1 MPDKTPQSNS
11 RSGQSPRLSPCLSG
25 GWAFAVGTCAGCGS
39 LIVSGGAFLAGAGLW
54 GTLLGL
60 LAGAAVMWIVCRN
73 YAYLMSAFPEAGGA
87 YAYAREIFGY
97 DHGFLVSWFL
107 SLIYFALLWANAASL
122 PFFARF
128 FLGDAFSFGK
138 WYTVFGC
145 DVDPGSILLPAAV
158 LLGVAFLCIRGSRF
172 SVRFMVGLAVLLI
185 AGVAVCTIG
194 ALPGKNRL
202 WAPAFAEGSSG
213 WLQVVRIA
221 GLSPL
226 LFVGI
231 ESVSH
236 GMEEASFRYSKALR
250 ILLLALLS
258 VTLLCVCVNPIALGL
273 LKTPGEMSADVVVGE
288 GQPLGIPLSYG
299 GPYLGIFAVRKE
311 LIRKVSGRI
320 VGQTVDNRG
329 QKSYVLTLTAR
340 EQHIRREKA
349 TSNICSNQGLNA
361 LTAAIYL
368 SLLGKEGL
376 KEVASLCYNKA
387 HYAAQ
392 KISELKGFEILN
404 PGPFFHEF
412 VVKCPKPVEELQEH
426 LLDHNILGGFDL
438 SGSYPVFDNCLLIA
452 VTEMNSKQDIDDLCL
467 VLKGGHHH
475 HEH

>member
-1 MPDKTPQSNS
+1 MFIPHTESEREEMLRSIGVEKIEDLFAAIPEQHRFPKLGMLHGMTEMEASAQLKEMAEANLSLSNAVSFLGAGAYYHYIPAAINNLISRGEFYTAYTPYQPEIS
-11 RSGQSPRLSPCLSG
+11 Q
-25 GWAFAVGTCAGCGS
+25 GTLQGIFEYQS
-39 LIVSGGAFLAGAGLW
+39 LIARLTGMDCANASHYDGATACA
-54 GTLLGL
+54 
-60 LAGAAVMWIVCRN
+60 
-73 YAYLMSAFPEAGGA
+73 EAGILA
-87 YAYAREIFGY
+87 YHQFRGKRKEI
-97 DHGFLVSWFL
+97 LVSPGLHPHYQSVMRTYL
-107 SLIYFALLWANAASL
+107 SDFDGMYMISPTFSSLEDVNPQKLIDAVDENTAMVMVQY
-122 PFFARF
+122 PDFFGQIF
-128 FLGDAFSFGK
+128 DF
-138 WYTVFGC
+138 TE
-145 DVDPGSILLPAAV
+145 
-158 LLGVAFLCIRGSRF
+158 
-172 SVRFMVGLAVLLI
+172 LAE
-185 AGVAVCTIG
+185 ACHAKG
-194 ALPGKNRL
+194 A
-202 WAPAFAEGSSG
+202 
-213 WLQVVRIA
+213 
-221 GLSPL
+221 
-226 LFVGI
+226 
-231 ESVSH
+231 
-236 GMEEASFRYSKALR
+236 
-250 ILLLALLS
+250 
-258 VTLLCVCVNPIALGL
+258 LLCVCVNPIALGL
-273 LKTPGEMSADVVVGE
+273 LKTPGEMGADVVVGE

-392 KISELKGFEILN
+392 KISELKGFEVLN

-412 VVKCPKPVEELQEH
+412 VVKCPKPVADLQEH
-426 LLDHNILGGFDL
+426 LLDHNILGGYDL
-438 SGSYPVFDNCLLIA
+438 SGSYPVFENCLLIA

>member
-1 MPDKTPQSNS
+1 MFIPHTESEREEMLRSIGVEKIEDLFAAIPEQHRFPKLGMLHGMTEMEASAQLKEMAEANLSLSNAVSFLGAGAYYHYIPAAIDNLISRGEFYTAYTPYQPEIS
-11 RSGQSPRLSPCLSG
+11 Q
-25 GWAFAVGTCAGCGS
+25 GTLQGIFEYQS
-39 LIVSGGAFLAGAGLW
+39 LIARLTGMDCANASHYDGATACA
-54 GTLLGL
+54 
-60 LAGAAVMWIVCRN
+60 
-73 YAYLMSAFPEAGGA
+73 EAGILA
-87 YAYAREIFGY
+87 YHQFRGKRKEI
-97 DHGFLVSWFL
+97 LVSPGLHPHYQSVMRTYL
-107 SLIYFALLWANAASL
+107 SDFDGMYMISPTFNNLEDVNPQKLIDAVDENTAMVMVQY
-122 PFFARF
+122 PDFF
-128 FLGDAFSFGK
+128 GQ
-138 WYTVFGC
+138 VF
-145 DVDPGSILLPAAV
+145 D
-158 LLGVAFLCIRGSRF
+158 FTE
-172 SVRFMVGLAVLLI
+172 LAE
-185 AGVAVCTIG
+185 ACHAKG
-194 ALPGKNRL
+194 A
-202 WAPAFAEGSSG
+202 
-213 WLQVVRIA
+213 
-221 GLSPL
+221 
-226 LFVGI
+226 
-231 ESVSH
+231 
-236 GMEEASFRYSKALR
+236 
-250 ILLLALLS
+250 
-258 VTLLCVCVNPIALGL
+258 LLCVCVNPIALGL
-273 LKTPGEMSADVVVGE
+273 LKTPGEMGADVVVGE

-340 EQHIRREKA
+340 EQHIRRQKA

-412 VVKCPKPVEELQEH
+412 VVKCPKPVADLQEH
-426 LLDHNILGGFDL
+426 LLDHNILGGYDL
-438 SGSYPVFDNCLLIA
+438 SGSYPVFENCLLIA

>member
-1 MPDKTPQSNS
+1 MFIPHTESEREEMLRSIGVEKIEDLFAAIPEQHRFPKLGMLHGMTEMEASAQLKEMAEANLSLSNAVSFLGAGAYYHYIPAAIDNLISRGEFYTAYTPYQPEIS
-11 RSGQSPRLSPCLSG
+11 Q
-25 GWAFAVGTCAGCGS
+25 GTLQGIFEYQS
-39 LIVSGGAFLAGAGLW
+39 LIARLTGMDCANASHYDGATACA
-54 GTLLGL
+54 
-60 LAGAAVMWIVCRN
+60 
-73 YAYLMSAFPEAGGA
+73 EAGILA
-87 YAYAREIFGY
+87 YHQFRGKRKEI
-97 DHGFLVSWFL
+97 LVSPGLRTYL
-107 SLIYFALLWANAASL
+107 SDFDGMYMISPTFNNLEDVNPQRLIDAVDENTAMVMVQY
-122 PFFARF
+122 PDFF
-128 FLGDAFSFGK
+128 GQ
-138 WYTVFGC
+138 VF
-145 DVDPGSILLPAAV
+145 D
-158 LLGVAFLCIRGSRF
+158 FTE
-172 SVRFMVGLAVLLI
+172 LAE
-185 AGVAVCTIG
+185 ACHAKG
-194 ALPGKNRL
+194 A
-202 WAPAFAEGSSG
+202 
-213 WLQVVRIA
+213 
-221 GLSPL
+221 
-226 LFVGI
+226 
-231 ESVSH
+231 
-236 GMEEASFRYSKALR
+236 
-250 ILLLALLS
+250 
-258 VTLLCVCVNPIALGL
+258 LLCVCVNPIALGL
-273 LKTPGEMSADVVVGE
+273 LKTPGEMGADVVVGE

-392 KISELKGFEILN
+392 KISELKGFEVLN

-412 VVKCPKPVEELQEH
+412 VVKCPKLVEELQEH
-426 LLDHNILGGFDL
+426 LLDHNILGGYDL
-438 SGSYPVFDNCLLIA
+438 SGSYPVFENCLLIA

>member
-1 MPDKTPQSNS
+1 MFIPHTESEREEMLKAIGVEKIEDLFAAIPEQHRFPKLGMLHGMTEMEASAQLKEMAEANLSLSNAVSFLGAGAYYHYIPAAIDQLISRGEFYTAYTPYQPEIS
-11 RSGQSPRLSPCLSG
+11 Q
-25 GWAFAVGTCAGCGS
+25 GTLQGIFEYQS
-39 LIVSGGAFLAGAGLW
+39 LIARLTGMDAANASHYDGATACA
-54 GTLLGL
+54 
-60 LAGAAVMWIVCRN
+60 
-73 YAYLMSAFPEAGGA
+73 EAGILA
-87 YAYAREIFGY
+87 YHQFRGKRKEI
-97 DHGFLVSWFL
+97 LVSPGLHPHYQSVMRTYL
-107 SLIYFALLWANAASL
+107 SDFDGMYMISPTFSSL
-122 PFFARF
+122 EDVNPQKMIDAVDENTAMVIVQYPDFF
-128 FLGDAFSFGK
+128 GQ
-138 WYTVFGC
+138 VF
-145 DVDPGSILLPAAV
+145 D
-158 LLGVAFLCIRGSRF
+158 FTE
-172 SVRFMVGLAVLLI
+172 LAE
-185 AGVAVCTIG
+185 ACHAKG
-194 ALPGKNRL
+194 A
-202 WAPAFAEGSSG
+202 
-213 WLQVVRIA
+213 
-221 GLSPL
+221 
-226 LFVGI
+226 
-231 ESVSH
+231 
-236 GMEEASFRYSKALR
+236 
-250 ILLLALLS
+250 
-258 VTLLCVCVNPIALGL
+258 LLCVCVNPIALGL
-273 LKTPGEMSADVVVGE
+273 LKTPGEMGADVVVGE

-299 GPYLGIFAVRKE
+299 GPYLGIFAARKE

-426 LLDHNILGGFDL
+426 LLDHNILGGYDL
-438 SGSYPVFDNCLLIA
+438 SGSYPVFENCLLIA

>member
-1 MPDKTPQSNS
+1 MYIPHTESEREEMLKSIGVEKIEDLFAAIPEQHRFPKLGMLHGMTEMEASAQLKEMAEANLSLSN
-11 RSGQSPRLSPCLSG
+11 
-25 GWAFAVGTCAGCGS
+25 AVSFLGAGAYYHYIPAAIDS
-39 LIVSGGAFLAGAGLW
+39 LISRGEFYTAYTPYQPEISQ
-54 GTLLGL
+54 GTLQGIFEYQSLIARLTGMD
-60 LAGAAVMWIVCRN
+60 AANASHYDGATAC
-73 YAYLMSAFPEAGGA
+73 AEAGILA
-87 YAYAREIFGY
+87 YHQFRGKRKEI
-97 DHGFLVSWFL
+97 LVSPGLHPHYQSVMRTYL
-107 SLIYFALLWANAASL
+107 SDFDGMYMISPTFNSLEDVNPQKLIDAVDENTAMVIVQY
-122 PFFARF
+122 PDFF
-128 FLGDAFSFGK
+128 GQ
-138 WYTVFGC
+138 VF
-145 DVDPGSILLPAAV
+145 DFTELAQAV
-158 LLGVAFLCIRGSRF
+158 HAK
-172 SVRFMVGLAVLLI
+172 
-185 AGVAVCTIG
+185 G
-194 ALPGKNRL
+194 A
-202 WAPAFAEGSSG
+202 
-213 WLQVVRIA
+213 
-221 GLSPL
+221 
-226 LFVGI
+226 
-231 ESVSH
+231 
-236 GMEEASFRYSKALR
+236 
-250 ILLLALLS
+250 
-258 VTLLCVCVNPIALGL
+258 LLCVCVNPIALGL
-273 LKTPGEMSADVVVGE
+273 LKTPGEMGADVVVGE

-299 GPYLGIFAVRKE
+299 GPYLGIFAARKE

-376 KEVASLCYNKA
+376 REVASLCYNKA

-412 VVKCPKPVEELQEH
+412 VVKCPKPVEDLQEH
-426 LLDHNILGGFDL
+426 LLDHNILGGYDL
-438 SGSYPVFDNCLLIA
+438 SGSYPVFENCLLIA

>member
-1 MPDKTPQSNS
+1 MFIPHTESEREEMLRSIGVEKIEDLFAAIPEQHRFPKLGMLHGMTEMEASAQLKEMAEANLSLSNAVSFLGAGAYYHYIPAAIDNLISRGEFYTAYTPYQPEIS
-11 RSGQSPRLSPCLSG
+11 Q
-25 GWAFAVGTCAGCGS
+25 GTLQGIFEYQS
-39 LIVSGGAFLAGAGLW
+39 LIARLTGMDCANASHYDGATACA
-54 GTLLGL
+54 
-60 LAGAAVMWIVCRN
+60 
-73 YAYLMSAFPEAGGA
+73 EAGILA
-87 YAYAREIFGY
+87 YHQFRGKRKEI
-97 DHGFLVSWFL
+97 LVSPGLHPHYQSVMRTYL
-107 SLIYFALLWANAASL
+107 SDFDGMYMISPTFSSLEDVNPQKLIDAVDENTAMVMVQY
-122 PFFARF
+122 PDFF
-128 FLGDAFSFGK
+128 GQ
-138 WYTVFGC
+138 VF
-145 DVDPGSILLPAAV
+145 DLTE
-158 LLGVAFLCIRGSRF
+158 
-172 SVRFMVGLAVLLI
+172 LAE
-185 AGVAVCTIG
+185 ACHAKG
-194 ALPGKNRL
+194 A
-202 WAPAFAEGSSG
+202 
-213 WLQVVRIA
+213 
-221 GLSPL
+221 
-226 LFVGI
+226 
-231 ESVSH
+231 
-236 GMEEASFRYSKALR
+236 
-250 ILLLALLS
+250 
-258 VTLLCVCVNPIALGL
+258 LLCVCVNPIALGL
-273 LKTPGEMSADVVVGE
+273 LKTPGEMGADVVVGE

-387 HYAAQ
+387 HYASQ

-412 VVKCPKPVEELQEH
+412 VVKCPKPVADLQEH
-426 LLDHNILGGFDL
+426 LLDHNILGGYDL
-438 SGSYPVFDNCLLIA
+438 SGSYPVFENCLLIA

>member
-1 MPDKTPQSNS
+1 MFIPHTESEREEMLRSIGVEKIEDLFAAIPEQHRFPKLGMLHGMTEMEASAQLKEMAEANLSLSNAVSFLGAGAYYHYIPAAIDNLISRGEFYTAYTPYQPEIS
-11 RSGQSPRLSPCLSG
+11 Q
-25 GWAFAVGTCAGCGS
+25 GTLQGIFEYQS
-39 LIVSGGAFLAGAGLW
+39 LIARLTGMDCANASHYDGATACA
-54 GTLLGL
+54 
-60 LAGAAVMWIVCRN
+60 
-73 YAYLMSAFPEAGGA
+73 EAGILA
-87 YAYAREIFGY
+87 YHQFRGKRKEI
-97 DHGFLVSWFL
+97 LVSPGLHPHYQSVMRTYL
-107 SLIYFALLWANAASL
+107 SDFDGMYMISPTFNNLEDVNPQKLIDAVDENTAMVMVQY
-122 PFFARF
+122 PDFF
-128 FLGDAFSFGK
+128 GQ
-138 WYTVFGC
+138 VF
-145 DVDPGSILLPAAV
+145 D
-158 LLGVAFLCIRGSRF
+158 FTE
-172 SVRFMVGLAVLLI
+172 LAE
-185 AGVAVCTIG
+185 ACHSKG
-194 ALPGKNRL
+194 A
-202 WAPAFAEGSSG
+202 
-213 WLQVVRIA
+213 
-221 GLSPL
+221 
-226 LFVGI
+226 
-231 ESVSH
+231 
-236 GMEEASFRYSKALR
+236 
-250 ILLLALLS
+250 
-258 VTLLCVCVNPIALGL
+258 LLCVCVNPIALGL
-273 LKTPGEMSADVVVGE
+273 LKTPGEMGADVVVGE

-412 VVKCPKPVEELQEH
+412 VVRCPKPVADLQEH
-426 LLDHNILGGFDL
+426 LLDHNILGGYDL
-438 SGSYPVFDNCLLIA
+438 SGSYPVFENCLLIA

>member
-1 MPDKTPQSNS
+1 MFIPHTESEREEMLRSIGVEKIEDLFAAIPEQHRFPKLGMLHGMTEMEASAQLKEMAEANLSLSNAVSFLGAGAYYHYIPAAIDNLISRGEFYTAYTPYQPEIS
-11 RSGQSPRLSPCLSG
+11 Q
-25 GWAFAVGTCAGCGS
+25 GTLQGIFEYQS
-39 LIVSGGAFLAGAGLW
+39 LIARLTGMDCANASHYDGATACA
-54 GTLLGL
+54 
-60 LAGAAVMWIVCRN
+60 
-73 YAYLMSAFPEAGGA
+73 EAGILA
-87 YAYAREIFGY
+87 YHQFRGKRKEI
-97 DHGFLVSWFL
+97 LVSPGLHPHYQSVMRTYL
-107 SLIYFALLWANAASL
+107 SDFDGMYMISPTFNSLEDVNPQKLIDAVDENTAMVMVQY
-122 PFFARF
+122 PDFF
-128 FLGDAFSFGK
+128 GQ
-138 WYTVFGC
+138 VF
-145 DVDPGSILLPAAV
+145 D
-158 LLGVAFLCIRGSRF
+158 FTE
-172 SVRFMVGLAVLLI
+172 LAE
-185 AGVAVCTIG
+185 ACHAKG
-194 ALPGKNRL
+194 A
-202 WAPAFAEGSSG
+202 
-213 WLQVVRIA
+213 
-221 GLSPL
+221 
-226 LFVGI
+226 
-231 ESVSH
+231 
-236 GMEEASFRYSKALR
+236 
-250 ILLLALLS
+250 
-258 VTLLCVCVNPIALGL
+258 LLCVCVNPIALGL
-273 LKTPGEMSADVVVGE
+273 LKTPGEMGADVVVGE

-392 KISELKGFEILN
+392 KISELKGFEVLN

-412 VVKCPKPVEELQEH
+412 VVKCPKPVADLQEH
-426 LLDHNILGGFDL
+426 LLDHNILGGYDL
-438 SGSYPVFDNCLLIA
+438 SGSYPVFENCLLIA

>member
-1 MPDKTPQSNS
+1 MFIPHTESEREEMLRSIGVEKIEDLFAAIPEQHRFPKLGMLHGMTEMEASAQLKEMAEANLSLSNAVSFLGAGAYYHYIPAAIDNLISRGEFYTAYTPYQPEIS
-11 RSGQSPRLSPCLSG
+11 Q
-25 GWAFAVGTCAGCGS
+25 GTLQGIFEYQS
-39 LIVSGGAFLAGAGLW
+39 LIARLTGMDCANASHYDGATACA
-54 GTLLGL
+54 
-60 LAGAAVMWIVCRN
+60 
-73 YAYLMSAFPEAGGA
+73 EAGIMA
-87 YAYAREIFGY
+87 YHQFRGKRKEI
-97 DHGFLVSWFL
+97 LVSPGLHPHYQSVMRTYL
-107 SLIYFALLWANAASL
+107 SDFDGMYMISPTFNSLEDVNPQKLIDAVDENTAMVMVQY
-122 PFFARF
+122 PDFFGQIF
-128 FLGDAFSFGK
+128 DF
-138 WYTVFGC
+138 TE
-145 DVDPGSILLPAAV
+145 
-158 LLGVAFLCIRGSRF
+158 
-172 SVRFMVGLAVLLI
+172 LAE
-185 AGVAVCTIG
+185 ACHAKG
-194 ALPGKNRL
+194 A
-202 WAPAFAEGSSG
+202 
-213 WLQVVRIA
+213 
-221 GLSPL
+221 
-226 LFVGI
+226 
-231 ESVSH
+231 
-236 GMEEASFRYSKALR
+236 
-250 ILLLALLS
+250 
-258 VTLLCVCVNPIALGL
+258 LLCVCVNPIALGL
-273 LKTPGEMSADVVVGE
+273 LKTPGEMGADVVVGE

-387 HYAAQ
+387 HYAAK
-392 KISELKGFEILN
+392 KISELKGFEVLN

-412 VVKCPKPVEELQEH
+412 VVKCPKPVADLQEH
-426 LLDHNILGGFDL
+426 LLDHNILGGYDL
-438 SGSYPVFDNCLLIA
+438 SGSYPVFENCLLIA

>member
-1 MPDKTPQSNS
+1 MFIPHTESEREEMLRSIGVEKIEDLFAAIPEQHRFPKLGMLHGMTEMEASAQLKEMAEANLSLSNAVSFLGAGAYYHYIPAAIDNLISRGEFYTAYTPYQPEIS
-11 RSGQSPRLSPCLSG
+11 Q
-25 GWAFAVGTCAGCGS
+25 GTLQGIFEYQS
-39 LIVSGGAFLAGAGLW
+39 LIARLTGMDCANASHYDGATACA
-54 GTLLGL
+54 
-60 LAGAAVMWIVCRN
+60 
-73 YAYLMSAFPEAGGA
+73 EAGILA
-87 YAYAREIFGY
+87 YHQFRGKRKEI
-97 DHGFLVSWFL
+97 LVSPGLHPHYQSVMRTYL
-107 SLIYFALLWANAASL
+107 SDFDGMYMISPTFSSLEDVNPQKLIDVVDENTAMVMVQY
-122 PFFARF
+122 PDFF
-128 FLGDAFSFGK
+128 GQ
-138 WYTVFGC
+138 VF
-145 DVDPGSILLPAAV
+145 D
-158 LLGVAFLCIRGSRF
+158 FTE
-172 SVRFMVGLAVLLI
+172 LAE
-185 AGVAVCTIG
+185 ACHAKG
-194 ALPGKNRL
+194 A
-202 WAPAFAEGSSG
+202 
-213 WLQVVRIA
+213 
-221 GLSPL
+221 
-226 LFVGI
+226 
-231 ESVSH
+231 
-236 GMEEASFRYSKALR
+236 
-250 ILLLALLS
+250 
-258 VTLLCVCVNPIALGL
+258 LLCVCVNPIALGL
-273 LKTPGEMSADVVVGE
+273 LKTPGEMGADVVVGE

-412 VVKCPKPVEELQEH
+412 VVKCPKPVADLQEH
-426 LLDHNILGGFDL
+426 LLDHNILGGYDL
-438 SGSYPVFDNCLLIA
+438 SGSYPVFENCLLIA

>member
-1 MPDKTPQSNS
+1 MFIPHTESEREEMLK
-11 RSGQSPRLSPCLSG
+11 
-25 GWAFAVGTCAGCGS
+25 AVGVEKIEDLFAAIPEQHRFPKLGMLHGMTEMEASAQLKEMAEANLSLSNAVSFLGAGAYYHYIPAAIDNLISRGEFYTAYTPYQPEISQGTLQGIFEYQS
-39 LIVSGGAFLAGAGLW
+39 LIARLTGMDAANASHYDGATACA
-54 GTLLGL
+54 
-60 LAGAAVMWIVCRN
+60 
-73 YAYLMSAFPEAGGA
+73 EAGILA
-87 YAYAREIFGY
+87 YHQFRGKRKEI
-97 DHGFLVSWFL
+97 LVSPGLHPHYQSVMRTYL
-107 SLIYFALLWANAASL
+107 SDFDGMYMISPTFNSLEDVNPQKLIDAVDENTAMVMVQY
-122 PFFARF
+122 PDFFGQVF
-128 FLGDAFSFGK
+128 DFSE
-138 WYTVFGC
+138 
-145 DVDPGSILLPAAV
+145 
-158 LLGVAFLCIRGSRF
+158 
-172 SVRFMVGLAVLLI
+172 LAE
-185 AGVAVCTIG
+185 ACHAKG
-194 ALPGKNRL
+194 A
-202 WAPAFAEGSSG
+202 
-213 WLQVVRIA
+213 
-221 GLSPL
+221 
-226 LFVGI
+226 
-231 ESVSH
+231 
-236 GMEEASFRYSKALR
+236 
-250 ILLLALLS
+250 
-258 VTLLCVCVNPIALGL
+258 LLCVCVNPIALGL
-273 LKTPGEMSADVVVGE
+273 LKTPGEMGADVVVGE

-376 KEVASLCYNKA
+376 REVASLCYNKA

-392 KISELKGFEILN
+392 QISELKGFEILN

-426 LLDHNILGGFDL
+426 LLDHNILGGYDL
-438 SGSYPVFDNCLLIA
+438 SGSYPVFENCLLIA

>member
-1 MPDKTPQSNS
+1 MFIPHTESEREEMLRSIGVEKIEDLFAAIPEQHRFPKLGMLHGMTEMEASAQLKEMAEANLSLSNAVSFLGAGAYYHYIPAAIDNLISRGEFYTAYTPYQPEIS
-11 RSGQSPRLSPCLSG
+11 Q
-25 GWAFAVGTCAGCGS
+25 GTLQGIFEYQS
-39 LIVSGGAFLAGAGLW
+39 LIARLTGMDCANASHYDGATACA
-54 GTLLGL
+54 
-60 LAGAAVMWIVCRN
+60 
-73 YAYLMSAFPEAGGA
+73 EAGILA
-87 YAYAREIFGY
+87 YHQFRGKRKEI
-97 DHGFLVSWFL
+97 LVSPGLHPHYQSVMRTYL
-107 SLIYFALLWANAASL
+107 SDFDGMYMISPTFNNLEDVNPQKLIDAVDENTAMVMVQY
-122 PFFARF
+122 PDFF
-128 FLGDAFSFGK
+128 GQ
-138 WYTVFGC
+138 VF
-145 DVDPGSILLPAAV
+145 D
-158 LLGVAFLCIRGSRF
+158 FTE
-172 SVRFMVGLAVLLI
+172 LAE
-185 AGVAVCTIG
+185 ACHAKG
-194 ALPGKNRL
+194 A
-202 WAPAFAEGSSG
+202 
-213 WLQVVRIA
+213 
-221 GLSPL
+221 
-226 LFVGI
+226 
-231 ESVSH
+231 
-236 GMEEASFRYSKALR
+236 
-250 ILLLALLS
+250 
-258 VTLLCVCVNPIALGL
+258 LLCVCVNPIALGL
-273 LKTPGEMSADVVVGE
+273 LKTPGEMGADVVVGE

-426 LLDHNILGGFDL
+426 LLDHNILGGYDL
-438 SGSYPVFDNCLLIA
+438 SGSYPVFENCLLIA

>member
-1 MPDKTPQSNS
+1 MFIPHTESEREEMLRSIGVEKIEDLFAAIPEQHRFPKLGMLHGMTEMEASAQLKEMAEANLSLSNAVSFLGAGAYYHYIPAAIDNLISRGEFYTAYTPYQPEIS
-11 RSGQSPRLSPCLSG
+11 Q
-25 GWAFAVGTCAGCGS
+25 GTLQGIFEYQS
-39 LIVSGGAFLAGAGLW
+39 LIARLTGMDCANASHYDGATACA
-54 GTLLGL
+54 
-60 LAGAAVMWIVCRN
+60 
-73 YAYLMSAFPEAGGA
+73 EAGILA
-87 YAYAREIFGY
+87 YHQFRGKRKEI
-97 DHGFLVSWFL
+97 LVSPGLHPHYQSVMRTYL
-107 SLIYFALLWANAASL
+107 SDFDGMYMISPTFSSLEDVNPQKLIDAVDENTAMIMVQY
-122 PFFARF
+122 PDFF
-128 FLGDAFSFGK
+128 GQ
-138 WYTVFGC
+138 VF
-145 DVDPGSILLPAAV
+145 D
-158 LLGVAFLCIRGSRF
+158 FTE
-172 SVRFMVGLAVLLI
+172 LAE
-185 AGVAVCTIG
+185 ACHAKG
-194 ALPGKNRL
+194 A
-202 WAPAFAEGSSG
+202 
-213 WLQVVRIA
+213 
-221 GLSPL
+221 
-226 LFVGI
+226 
-231 ESVSH
+231 
-236 GMEEASFRYSKALR
+236 
-250 ILLLALLS
+250 
-258 VTLLCVCVNPIALGL
+258 LLCVCVNPIALGL
-273 LKTPGEMSADVVVGE
+273 LKTPGEMGADVVVGE

-392 KISELKGFEILN
+392 KISELKGFEVLN

-412 VVKCPKPVEELQEH
+412 VVKCPKPVADLQEH
-426 LLDHNILGGFDL
+426 LLDHNILGGYDL
-438 SGSYPVFDNCLLIA
+438 SGSYPVFENCLLIA